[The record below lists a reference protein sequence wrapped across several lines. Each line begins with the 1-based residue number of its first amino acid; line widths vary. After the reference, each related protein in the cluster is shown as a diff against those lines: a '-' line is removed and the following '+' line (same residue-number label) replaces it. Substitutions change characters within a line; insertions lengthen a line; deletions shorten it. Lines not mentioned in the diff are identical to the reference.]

1 MIEAIATVT
10 TATSPEL
17 MRAVTVFPNPSTSGV
32 FNLAINGA
40 NAQKGLEVEVV
51 NTLGQRVY
59 AGTARDNFTT
69 TLDLSNLA
77 NGLYHLKVKNGDE
90 YMQRQ
95 LSIVK

>member
-1 MIEAIATVT
+1 
-10 TATSPEL
+10 
-17 MRAVTVFPNPSTSGV
+17 V

-59 AGTARDNFTT
+59 AGAARDNFTT
-69 TLDLSNLA
+69 TLDLSHLA
-77 NGLYHLKVKNGDE
+77 NGLYHLKIKNGDE

-95 LSIVK
+95 LSVVK